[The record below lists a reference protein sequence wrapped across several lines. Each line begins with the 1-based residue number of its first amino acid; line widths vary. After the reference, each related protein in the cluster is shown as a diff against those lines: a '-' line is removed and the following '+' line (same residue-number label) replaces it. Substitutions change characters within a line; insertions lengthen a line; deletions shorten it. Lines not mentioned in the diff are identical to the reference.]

1 MLVVIR
7 IFSVA
12 FICSPAKDICSHIG
26 VTFRSRHRPGYM
38 VNQAAYSLA
47 PVSVRFPGN
56 TTFSACQFLAS
67 GHPKALFFRTAGAFP
82 PPAH

>member
-1 MLVVIR
+1 VVIR
-7 IFSVA
+7 KIFPVD

-47 PVSVRFPGN
+47 PVGVRFPGN
-56 TTFSACQFLAS
+56 TTFSARQSLAS
-67 GHPKALFFRTAGAFP
+67 GHPKALFFRPAGAFP